1 MSNQK
6 LITKLLWAT
15 GFFIISLF
23 VIINIINQRVT
34 IQYQVKNIETQI
46 IQEESKQIDITNKL
60 YDQTNQDLKKLGRE
74 SKIERIDGQK
84 VKNL

>member
-46 IQEESKQIDITNKL
+46 TQEEGRQIDITNKL
-60 YDQTNQDLKKLGRE
+60 YDQSNQDLKKLGRE
-74 SKIERIDGQK
+74 SKIERIDPQK

>member
-1 MSNQK
+1 MPNQK
-6 LITKLLWAT
+6 LIKKLLWAS

-46 IQEESKQIDITNKL
+46 TQEEGRQIDITNKL
-60 YDQTNQDLKKLGRE
+60 YDQSNQDLKKLGRE
-74 SKIERIDGQK
+74 SKIERIDPQK